1 MLFKSIKFTKDSS
14 SVQDKERNEYEYID
28 FLVNDPV
35 DDQGRPLKINSFFK
49 SKENQGFS
57 EAIKRMHRDLG

>member
-1 MLFKSIKFTKDSS
+1 MNL
-14 SVQDKERNEYEYID
+14 ID

>member
-1 MLFKSIKFTKDSS
+1 MNL
-14 SVQDKERNEYEYID
+14 ID

-57 EAIKRMHRDLG
+57 DAIKRMYKRSGLVE